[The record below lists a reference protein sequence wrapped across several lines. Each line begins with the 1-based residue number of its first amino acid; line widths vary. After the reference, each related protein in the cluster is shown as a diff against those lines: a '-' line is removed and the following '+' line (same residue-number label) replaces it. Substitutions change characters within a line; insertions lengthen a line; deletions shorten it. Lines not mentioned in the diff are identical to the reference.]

1 MPNGWKTRLSSRQ
14 TKYGLNTALY
24 VLVAL
29 AIAVVINLIAN
40 HFVKQVDLTANQR
53 YSLSPQSVKILDE
66 LQQDVELLY
75 FDRQMNFDQAANLLE
90 QYKVQSRRVRL
101 TYLDPDREP
110 AKATQYN
117 VKTYGLV
124 VVVSG
129 DRSEQAKGIR
139 EEDVTNAII
148 KVLKGG
154 PKVIYFLTGHGE
166 RDTES
171 TERVGYSEA
180 KKSLQDSNYEVKPL
194 SLMEETPQVPDDASV
209 LVVAGPQKEL
219 LDPEIEAIRQ
229 FIQKG
234 GRVFFMVNPQSPPKV
249 VALLDEFGADVHTNL
264 VVDTSGIGRL
274 FGTDELMP
282 LVIQYEDH
290 PITKDMTNVATV
302 FPFANAVMPSAK
314 HTPGVTFQAI
324 AKTTDQSWATAE
336 VADEISFRKGRDI
349 EGPLALLGAGVY
361 KDMASD
367 NAAEGRIVVSGS
379 QDTWVNSILAFNGN
393 RDLFLNAVSWLASD
407 EDLISIRPKDPEDR
421 PVHLTPSQ
429 MRLIFFLS
437 LLVVPLAVLAS
448 GLGVWWKRRA

>member
-1 MPNGWKTRLSSRQ
+1 MPNGWKARLSSRQ

-24 VLVAL
+24 VLAAL
-29 AIAVVINLIAN
+29 AIAVFINLIAN

-53 YSLSPQSVKILDE
+53 FSLSQQTVKILDE

-75 FDRQMNFDQAANLLE
+75 FDRQLNFDQATDLLE
-90 QYKVQSRRVRL
+90 QYKVQSRRVRV
-101 TYLDPDREP
+101 TYVDPDREP
-110 AKATQYN
+110 VKATQYN

-129 DRSEQAKGIR
+129 GRSEQSKGIR

-154 PKVIYFLTGHGE
+154 PKLIYFLTGHGE
-166 RDTES
+166 RDIES
-171 TERVGYSEA
+171 TERIGYSEA
-180 KKSLQDSNYEVKPL
+180 KKALDESNYQAKTL
-194 SLMEETPQVPDDASV
+194 SLLEESPQVPEDASV
-209 LVVAGPQKEL
+209 LVVAGPQKDL

-302 FPFANAVMPSAK
+302 FPFANAVIPSVNK
-314 HTPGVTFQAI
+314 TPGVEFQPI
-324 AKTTDQSWATAE
+324 ANTTEKSWATSE
-336 VADEISFRKGRDI
+336 VADTISFREGKDT
-349 EGPLALLGAGVY
+349 EGPLALMGAGVY
-361 KDMASD
+361 KDPVSD

-379 QDTWVNSILAFNGN
+379 QDAWVNYIVAFNGN

-421 PVHLTPSQ
+421 PVNLTPSQ

-437 LLVVPLAVLAS
+437 LLVPLAVILS